1 MTTRGVERTCLD
13 NGVRIVTQQ
22 MPHLHSV
29 SMGIWVNV
37 GARDET
43 AAENGLSH
51 MIEHMIFKG
60 TSRRS
65 AYQIAKAFD
74 AIGGYTNAFT
84 SPESTCYHAKVLDT
98 HLDPMVEILADIFF
112 NSLFA
117 EEEFQRERDIVLQ
130 EIRMVE
136 DSPEDLVHTLAYD
149 TFWGEHPLG
158 RSILGTPQTL
168 GGFDA
173 ERIRSFFR
181 HNYQPDRIVISA
193 AGNLTHERI
202 VALLAPAFAGMPG
215 GSGLAP
221 RLAPQ
226 ARTGIVVHP
235 RAIEQ
240 VHLCLTGPGLS
251 ITDEH
256 RYTLSLLNAILGG
269 NMSSRLFQAI
279 REQLGLA
286 YAVYSFVSAYQ
297 DSGMLGVY
305 AAVAPENTGEAIRRI
320 LEQMRRLAAEPVSAE
335 RLDEAKQYTRG
346 SLILAAENNDHQ
358 MTRLAQNEIYF
369 DRYIPLDEVVQCIDA
384 VSAADI
390 QNLAAALFTRDGLAL
405 TLLGPV
411 PKAAAGADLLGG

>member
-1 MTTRGVERTCLD
+1 MTTRGVERTRLA
-13 NGVRIVTQQ
+13 NGVRIVTQH
-22 MPHLHSV
+22 MPHLRSV

-37 GARDET
+37 GARDEA

-60 TSRRS
+60 TSRRN

-84 SPESTCYHAKVLDT
+84 SLESTCYHAKVLDT

-136 DSPEDLVHTLAYD
+136 DSPEDLVHILAYD

-181 HNYQPDRIVISA
+181 HNYQPDRIVITA

-215 GSGLAP
+215 GSGLTP

-305 AAVAPENTGEAIRRI
+305 AAVASENTGEAIRRI
-320 LEQMRRLAAEPVSAE
+320 LEQMRRLAAEPVSAQ

-369 DRYIPLDEVVQCIDA
+369 DRYIPLDEVVRRIDA

-390 QNLAAALFTRDGLAL
+390 QNLAAALFASDGLAL

-411 PKAAAGADLLGG
+411 PKAAADADLLGG